1 MTPKQVYERQLHLA
15 LTGDRVAQL
24 ELYAL
29 DAVVEA
35 PFAPAGVPNRF
46 EGRDQILAMSLALD
60 AARPADL
67 RIVEGLSHLVVHET
81 VDPEVVIA
89 EVDAI
94 AELPSADLR
103 VQVRQV
109 HIVRVRDGQIIHMK
123 DYYASGSMELIQRAL
138 DEGNGLPK

>member
-15 LTGDRVAQL
+15 LAGDRVAQL

-35 PFAPAGVPNRF
+35 PFAPAGMPNRF

-67 RIVEGLSHLVVHET
+67 RIVEDLSHLVVHET

-89 EVDAI
+89 EIDAV
-94 AELPSADLR
+94 AELPGADLR

-109 HIVRVRDGQIIHMK
+109 HVVRVRDGQIVHLK
-123 DYYASGSMELIQRAL
+123 DYYASDGMEPIQRAS
-138 DEGNGLPK
+138 DEASRLPK